1 MKERADLRYRRWMLN
16 EGIVR
21 GLEFSTLATV
31 TADKLA
37 KALEEGNQ
45 SEADTLR
52 AQLMKEYSMFADK
65 DYNREVDKK
74 VAKEMMREYISLVPE
89 ENLPG
94 FFSLIYSDFGGNSD
108 RFVDFLFNRSL
119 FGNEINIQNFNEG
132 EVDAETIM
140 NDPMFLFSKS
150 VAEESAS
157 LEKQL
162 AVFDAPFAIARKAY
176 LEGILSMDGPYAYF
190 PDANLTLRLSYGQV
204 KGYKPGD
211 AIYYAHQTTSTGG

>member
-1 MKERADLRYRRWMLN
+1 
-16 EGIVR
+16 
-21 GLEFSTLATV
+21 
-31 TADKLA
+31 
-37 KALEEGNQ
+37 
-45 SEADTLR
+45 
-52 AQLMKEYSMFADK
+52 
-65 DYNREVDKK
+65 
-74 VAKEMMREYISLVPE
+74 
-89 ENLPG
+89 
-94 FFSLIYSDFGGNSD
+94 
-108 RFVDFLFNRSL
+108 
-119 FGNEINIQNFNEG
+119 
-132 EVDAETIM
+132 M

-211 AIYYAHQTTSTGG
+211 AIYYAHQTTLDGVIEKEDPPGNWEFVVPAMLKKNSIRKKISDITQCITATCLLLSLPQLTQREVTREARS

>member
-94 FFSLIYSDFGGNSD
+94 FSVLFIVILAGIAIDLSIFCSTVL
-108 RFVDFLFNRSL
+108 FL
-119 FGNEINIQNFNEG
+119 G
-132 EVDAETIM
+132 M
-140 NDPMFLFSKS
+140 K
-150 VAEESAS
+150 
-157 LEKQL
+157 
-162 AVFDAPFAIARKAY
+162 
-176 LEGILSMDGPYAYF
+176 
-190 PDANLTLRLSYGQV
+190 
-204 KGYKPGD
+204 
-211 AIYYAHQTTSTGG
+211 